1 MAIDRIIPRFLVA
14 DKDERLLEEGAMTDA
29 LNVSVTVNG
38 DNTEG
43 IIKTL
48 RGTQAVSAVDGS
60 AIGTANTHKCIGSV
74 ADSENGTIYWFV
86 WGSNQDHQIVRY
98 DQASDDYRVIVKAS
112 WLRFQETGFVKADII
127 NISVPTQTDSTG
139 DSPNQQIQTILY
151 FTDNY
156 NQPRKINV
164 TRVLAGDFDNV
175 TTANLDFAF
184 NTIKAA
190 PNIPCSFRFV
200 TDTSYKQNK
209 ITGNTFQF
217 AMQYI
222 YKDGEE
228 SAISPYSKLAVSLT
242 DIHTKLPE
250 TGSFVT
256 PLSYNVCKVNIPLT
270 QSIYD
275 LKSVRLLARQGGET
289 TFFVVDEFNPY
300 EDKTDKSG
308 TVYDSSTREYN
319 FKNDRLL
326 TAVSTTLV
334 DKLYDNVPL
343 KALGQAVSSDRLIYA
358 NYEEGRNNHD
368 PEIRGFSFR
377 YHSPTADITDHIDP
391 NAVFTNEILESSSA
405 INIDIDFQDLYNSG
419 VIPEYTQNEISF
431 KFRPKGSVTASSG
444 NFIEAIATD
453 PTGGPL
459 NNPFPKV
466 ITSTSLNLGHA
477 DGTDPHEDA
486 SFSFNT
492 SREYDMSVALD
503 RANFK
508 SFLENV
514 LEDYTLTIDYD
525 YGSSSSSLYTLLDAS
540 SPPINLSVGGIVAV
554 DFKFDDGL
562 QIDANGVVTL
572 HPRVVNVDFSSA
584 TLSNGYSFG
593 FGTVN
598 SDQGSVPSNIA
609 DSESNQ
615 NWASETSY
623 MTNPSITSV
632 SNTYVSSFKAGS
644 NHKFGIVYYDKY
656 NRSGFVN
663 ELGTLYNKW
672 YGERNGGT
680 EGYGPSSFNLGFD
693 TNPIE
698 TAPTWADR
706 YQLVCTGPLE
716 IDDYVQYTTGGGYPA
731 RYVAQPPGADG
742 SQDGSP
748 DKNKCQ
754 IYVNID
760 TLTSYKDEKNS
771 LRDYSFTV
779 GDKLRVVSR
788 DQVRNYTTNQG
799 SDTYDTTTIY
809 PTASDGSIIEFD
821 VVGVE
826 VMTVSGQDILV
837 GTEVIG
843 NSTKYHGTFLVL
855 EQPAIAAGATYTD
868 GNGDLQ
874 SLKYDGFDFFSI
886 SHFDYRGSGAQDNQS
901 SGFNYWGHNCVVE
914 IYTPKKNKDEHV
926 YYEIG
931 ESVRISTSPPAGLS
945 TSAGSVHY
953 RPIACKSPVPLQNT
967 DLTSGANANDGDFNI
982 NIDANERTSSWQYFV
997 RRLESNTASDYFS
1010 SKAWNAG
1017 RAHVVYEKAAQRRI
1031 RNGVTYS
1038 DAYVEDVENLALSSF
1053 NPSLANFF
1061 SLNHRFGPVNYISN
1075 YNDDLAAIQQNKFS
1089 LIPINKNVIQY
1100 SGGSSNVAISTDI
1113 FSKPQYSTGD
1123 FGCDHPESALVVD
1136 NDVYFVDASR
1146 RKVMRFA
1153 GGQLTPISDKDMQS
1167 TFTDFF
1173 DLNMD
1178 RFVSGYDPDDNSY
1191 YITGFSSSSPTR
1203 NATYS
1208 YNVDYGKWQSRCSFL
1223 PDFYGFVNNLM
1234 VSFIEDSGHIHTHDS
1249 NSFLEFYGGATSAY
1263 VTVVSK
1269 LSPSRVKT
1277 YNALSYEG
1285 DSVSNLNPTTGR
1297 WRVGPSAI
1305 TTNLGTNTGNIAEA
1319 DFKLKEG
1326 SMYAS
1331 IPRTTSGVAYEEGNI
1346 MLLGDLDFQSDG
1358 STLSNAIYLSFD
1370 DPPSPQART
1379 ARNLSRLPIPF
1390 NEDLTLNTTNGTFT
1404 GVKVKSVNKNKIVFD
1419 LSSATN
1425 TTSSSAVTN
1434 PNELNPGLTPDG
1446 AQIEFNAAING
1457 DVVRGN
1463 WAKITLTT
1471 GSSLKTDLYCI
1482 NTHVTDSKYH
1492 HALGEQ

>member
-1 MAIDRIIPRFLVA
+1 M
-14 DKDERLLEEGAMTDA
+14 
-29 LNVSVTVNG
+29 S
-38 DNTEG
+38 
-43 IIKTL
+43 
-48 RGTQAVSAVDGS
+48 
-60 AIGTANTHKCIGSV
+60 
-74 ADSENGTIYWFV
+74 
-86 WGSNQDHQIVRY
+86 
-98 DQASDDYRVIVKAS
+98 
-112 WLRFQETGFVKADII
+112 
-127 NISVPTQTDSTG
+127 ST
-139 DSPNQQIQTILY
+139 
-151 FTDNY
+151 
-156 NQPRKINV
+156 
-164 TRVLAGDFDNV
+164 
-175 TTANLDFAF
+175 
-184 NTIKAA
+184 
-190 PNIPCSFRFV
+190 
-200 TDTSYKQNK
+200 
-209 ITGNTFQF
+209 
-217 AMQYI
+217 
-222 YKDGEE
+222 
-228 SAISPYSKLAVSLT
+228 
-242 DIHTKLPE
+242 
-250 TGSFVT
+250 
-256 PLSYNVCKVNIPLT
+256 
-270 QSIYD
+270 
-275 LKSVRLLARQGGET
+275 
-289 TFFVVDEFNPY
+289 PY
-300 EDKTDKSG
+300 EDKTDKGG

-405 INIDIDFQDLYNSG
+405 VNIDIDFQDLYNSG

-431 KFRPKGSVTASSG
+431 EFRPKGSVTASSG

-459 NNPFPKV
+459 NNPFPKL
-466 ITSTSLNLGHA
+466 ITSTSLNLGDA
-477 DGTDPHEDA
+477 VQTDPHEDV

-492 SREYDMSVALD
+492 SREYDMGVALD
-503 RANFK
+503 RSNFK

-525 YGSSSSSLYTLLDAS
+525 YGSSSLYTLLDAS
-540 SPPINLSVGGIVAV
+540 SPPTDLSVGGIVAV

-572 HPRVVNVDFSSA
+572 HPRVVNVDFSNA
-584 TLSNGYSFG
+584 TLSDGYSFG

-615 NWASETSY
+615 NWASETGY
-623 MTNPSITSV
+623 LTNPSITSV

-644 NHKFGIVYYDKY
+644 NHKFGVVYYDKY

-742 SQDGSP
+742 SQDGAP

-760 TLTSYKDEKNS
+760 TLTAYKDEKNS

-788 DQVRNYTTNQG
+788 DEVRNYTANSG
-799 SDTYDTTTIY
+799 ADTYEPTTRY
-809 PTASDGSIIEFD
+809 PTATDGSIIEFD

-826 VMTVSGQDILV
+826 VLMASNENIIHDGSHTG
-837 GTEVIG
+837 
-843 NSTKYHGTFLVL
+843 STRHRGTFLVL

-868 GNGDLQ
+868 GNGVLQ
-874 SLKYDGFDFFSI
+874 SVKYDGFDFFSI
-886 SHFDYRGSGAQDNQS
+886 SHFDYRGSGVSAQNNQS

-967 DLTSGANANDGDFNI
+967 NLTSGANASDGDYNI
-982 NIDANERTSSWQYFV
+982 NIEANERTSSWQYFV

-1075 YNDDLAAIQQNKFS
+1075 YNDDLVAIQQNKFS

-1153 GGQLTPISDKDMQS
+1153 GGQLTPISDKNMES
-1167 TFTDFF
+1167 FFTDSFF
-1173 DLNMD
+1173 LPAIS
-1178 RFVSGYDPDDNSY
+1178 RFVSGYDPDEDSY
-1191 YITGFSSSSPTR
+1191 YITSRTSSASTKEV
-1203 NATYS
+1203 TLG
-1208 YNVDYGKWQSRCSFL
+1208 YNVPQGKWQSKYSFL
-1223 PDFYGFVNNLM
+1223 PDCYGFVNNMM
-1234 VSFIEDSGHIHTHDS
+1234 VSFKESGGHIHTHDRDQDLFMGS
-1249 NSFLEFYGGATSAY
+1249 FYGTNYPCY
-1263 VTVVSK
+1263 VDVVSK
-1269 LSPSRVKT
+1269 ISPSRVKVF
-1277 YNALSYEG
+1277 NAVSYEG
-1285 DSVSNLNPTTGR
+1285 ADNN
-1297 WRVGPSAI
+1297 WRLPHGSISTSIGQVVQ
-1305 TTNLGTNTGNIAEA
+1305 GNGEVL
-1319 DFKLKEG
+1319 FTEKEG
-1326 SMYAS
+1326 AYYSDLPRAVRLNSLDNSNVLFLGVLTHVSGGEYTS
-1331 IPRTTSGVAYEEGNI
+1331 SVRVDSLPIPIGGTPTYNVLSNT
-1346 MLLGDLDFQSDG
+1346 G
-1358 STLSNAIYLSFD
+1358 STLAATRVTSVS
-1370 DPPSPQART
+1370 
-1379 ARNLSRLPIPF
+1379 RN
-1390 NEDLTLNTTNGTFT
+1390 T
-1404 GVKVKSVNKNKIVFD
+1404 IVFENTSGD
-1419 LSSATN
+1419 FANGLPVYIELDEISS
-1425 TTSSSAVTN
+1425 
-1434 PNELNPGLTPDG
+1434 
-1446 AQIEFNAAING
+1446 G
-1457 DVVRGN
+1457 DSVRGHFMKFRLQN
-1463 WAKITLTT
+1463 ETRN
-1471 GSSLKTDLYCI
+1471 KTELYCI
-1482 NTHVTDSKYH
+1482 NTHITDSKYH